1 MTARSFPTNSQLKIH
16 SPQYYHLMSAL
27 KNALVGLFMV
37 FVILFTLFPFYW
49 MLKSSFQTPAEI
61 LSLPPIWFPTQA
73 TFDGYIRAVTL
84 YPVPRYLLNSL
95 FVSTLTA
102 VLATAIA
109 SSAAYVIARYKF
121 RGAGLVLGILIFT
134 QLIPGITRIFPIYFL
149 IQGMGLINT
158 YTGLIVAYL
167 GFSVPFS
174 ALMLQGYFR
183 SSCPPELEEAALI
196 DGCNYFT
203 AFTKVMVPVSMPGIV
218 AVSIFTFLG
227 SWNDFLWA
235 SLILNQG
242 QMKTLQVGLRD
253 FMSESGNLQR
263 INSFMAACVIAT
275 IPAIILYRFLQGGM
289 VSGLSAGS
297 MKG

>member
-1 MTARSFPTNSQLKIH
+1 MTDTRSLSSSPLKIH
-16 SPQYYHLMSAL
+16 SSRYYLLLTWS
-27 KNALVGLFMV
+27 KNGLIGLFMLC
-37 FVILFTLFPFYW
+37 VIIFTLFPFYW
-49 MLKSSFQTPAEI
+49 MLKSSFQTPADI
-61 LSLPPIWFPTQA
+61 LSLPPIWFPTHA
-73 TFDGYIRAVTL
+73 TLDGYIRAVTL
-84 YPVPRYLLNSL
+84 YPIPRYLLNSL
-95 FVSTLTA
+95 FVSTVTA
-102 VLATAIA
+102 ILATAIA

-121 RGAGLVLGILIFT
+121 PGATFFLGVLIFT

-149 IQGMGLINT
+149 IQGMGLINS
-158 YTGLIVAYL
+158 YLGLIIAYL

-203 AFTKVMVPVSMPGIV
+203 AFTKVMLPVSMPGIV

-227 SWNDFLWA
+227 AWNDFLWA
-235 SLILNQG
+235 SMLLNQG

-253 FMSESGNLQR
+253 FLSESGNLQR

-275 IPAIILYRFLQGGM
+275 IPALILYRFLQGGM
-289 VSGLSAGS
+289 VNGISAGS
-297 MKG
+297 IKG

>member
-1 MTARSFPTNSQLKIH
+1 MTAQSVSSNTPLKIH
-16 SPQYYHLMSAL
+16 SSQYYKLTGL
-27 KNALVGLFMV
+27 LNKLLVGLFMA

-49 MLKSSFQTPAEI
+49 MLKASFQTPADI
-61 LSLPPIWFPTQA
+61 LALPPVWFPTQF
-73 TFDGYIRAVTL
+73 TFDAYIRAVTL

-95 FVSTLTA
+95 FVAS
-102 VLATAIA
+102 ATAILATGLA

-121 RGAGLVLGILIFT
+121 PGATFFLGVFIFT

-149 IQGMGLINT
+149 IQDMGLINS
-158 YTGLIVAYL
+158 YFGLIIAYL
-167 GFSVPFS
+167 GFSVPYA

-203 AFTKVMVPVSMPGIV
+203 AFTKVMMPVSMPGIA

-227 SWNDFLWA
+227 AWNDFLWA
-235 SLILNQG
+235 SMILNQG

-253 FMSESGNLQR
+253 FMSESGTLQR

-275 IPAIILYRFLQGGM
+275 IPALLLYRFLQGGM

>member
-1 MTARSFPTNSQLKIH
+1 MTARSATSNAPLKIH
-16 SPQYYHLMSAL
+16 SSQYYRGSNLL
-27 KNALVGLFMV
+27 KNLLVGLFMV
-37 FVILFTLFPFYW
+37 FVVIFTLFPFYW
-49 MLKSSFQTPAEI
+49 MLKSSFQTPADI
-61 LSLPPIWFPTQA
+61 LALPPIWFPSSFTLDA
-73 TFDGYIRAVTL
+73 YVRAVTL
-84 YPVPRYLLNSL
+84 YPIPRYLLNSL
-95 FVSTLTA
+95 FVAS
-102 VLATAIA
+102 ATAILATGLA

-121 RGAGLVLGILIFT
+121 RGATFFLGVFIFT

-149 IQGMGLINT
+149 IQDMGLINT
-158 YTGLIVAYL
+158 YAGLIIAYL

-203 AFTKVMVPVSMPGIV
+203 AFTKVMMPVSMPGIV

-227 SWNDFLWA
+227 AWNDFLWA
-235 SLILNQG
+235 SMILNQG
-242 QMKTLQVGLRD
+242 QMKTLQIGLRD
-253 FMSESGNLQR
+253 FMSESGTLTR

-275 IPAIILYRFLQGGM
+275 IPALLLYRFLQGGM